1 MNCESTIARCA
12 ELGVRLSLADDGRLR
27 VVAAQGAVD
36 DALRVALAAHRD
48 TIATQLRAANVPQAL
63 KRAPRGGNH
72 PLSNAQRRLWILD
85 RIEPGTSAYSIPSA
99 MRVPD
104 DIDIDTLLAAI
115 RAIVR
120 RHDSLRTTF
129 AQIDG
134 VPYQIVHDEPRID
147 ARVVDY
153 TGLDATPEKTEAL
166 IDAALLDETA
176 IGFDLQ
182 RGPLLRVRI
191 YLGDGGR
198 VLYLAMHHIV
208 GDGWSNGVFLAEL
221 HQHYVAIRD
230 GDEAADLPELAFQ
243 YIDYAH
249 QQQAIDTKRSS
260 ALLDYWRGQLDG
272 WQPLELPLDR
282 SRPPR
287 QATHGRLLRARIAP
301 ATVLALRGLGRGNGT
316 TLFGILLAAFYV
328 LLRKYSGQHDITIGS
343 DVANRTRREWEAVI
357 GFFVNQLVLRADL
370 SGNPRFVDFLAR
382 VQGMTLDAYAHQELP
397 FDTLVEHILRGRD
410 PGLAPFFQV
419 KFIMQNT
426 PGEVDAAMQ
435 LLPLPHRNAKFDMT
449 WSIREESNGCALEIE
464 YATELFDEA
473 TVKRL
478 ANNYAELLDAIV
490 ARPEQRIDR
499 YRVDVV
505 HTDALLARAQGALDC
520 PRRADTLGSMLAHW
534 AGVTPHA
541 VAAIEGETS
550 ITYREL
556 NEASNRLAHHL
567 REWGVDAETPVG
579 VCMPASIDYATA
591 VAAVS
596 KAGGVLVSID
606 PAYPEQRIAH
616 VLEASGLQVLLC
628 ASSVLDRLPAYQLN
642 FLGVIATDTD
652 NAAWA
657 DQSGNDLLLP
667 VHPDQLAYLI
677 FTSGTTG
684 VPKGVM
690 VCAGGLHNLART
702 QRGLF
707 GVAPGHRVLQ
717 FASIGFDA
725 SVWELLMAFGNGA
738 TLVCSPRET
747 LMPGADLANVIAAQR
762 ITHITLPPSALA
774 VLPESAAEQLDV
786 LILAGEACR
795 DEMVRGWG
803 TATRLFNAY
812 GPSETTV
819 CASVD
824 AYDAERHGFGGSI
837 GHAIDGCGLYVV
849 GADGELPAPGV
860 SGELWIA
867 GAALGRGYWND
878 PAQTAL
884 RFVPDPFSP
893 KSGGRAY
900 RSGDRARFRLD
911 GRVEFL
917 GRVDLQVK
925 IRGHRIEL
933 GEIERELLGQ
943 PHVRAAVVVALG
955 EPAELHAYVV
965 TEPTHALD
973 EAALKKAMRRQLPEF
988 MIPRTITAIERL
1000 PTNANGKVDTG
1011 SLPPPRRERDIDPN
1025 EQPANARETAIAA
1038 LWCEVLGLECVGMR
1052 ENFFDVGGHSLLLI
1066 QVQERLR
1073 TQSGIEISVPELFK
1087 YPTVHALAAFLDGGD
1102 HDDGL
1107 QKSDARIARRQQAG
1121 HARAQRRA
1129 TGGESS

>member
-1 MNCESTIARCA
+1 MNCEATIARCA

-27 VVAAQGAVD
+27 VVAATGAVD
-36 DALRVALAAHRD
+36 AALRAALAEHRDAIAAQLRVADAPQPLQR
-48 TIATQLRAANVPQAL
+48 VP
-63 KRAPRGGNH
+63 RSGSH

-99 MRVPD
+99 MRLPQDVD
-104 DIDIDTLLAAI
+104 VETLLAAI
-115 RAIVR
+115 AAIVR

-129 AQIDG
+129 SQVDG
-134 VPYQIVHDEPRID
+134 MPCQIVHDEARID
-147 ARVVDY
+147 SRVVDCRA
-153 TGLDATPEKTEAL
+153 ATAEQSSAL
-166 IDAALLDETA
+166 IDAALLEETG

-182 RGPLLRVRI
+182 HGPLLRVRI
-191 YLGDGGR
+191 YDGGAAGR

-221 HQHYVAIRD
+221 QQHYVAIA
-230 GDEAADLPELAFQ
+230 GGAEAADLPELALQ

-249 QQQAIDTKRSS
+249 QQQDAADAKRR
-260 ALLDYWRGQLDG
+260 APQLDYWRRQLDG

-282 SRPPR
+282 PRPPR
-287 QATHGRLLRARIAP
+287 QVTHGRMLRSRIAP
-301 ATVLALRGLGRGNGT
+301 AIVQALRGIGRENNT
-316 TLFGILLAAFYV
+316 TLFGVLLGAFYV
-328 LLRKYSGQHDITIGS
+328 LLRKYSGQHDIVVGS
-343 DVANRTRREWEAVI
+343 DVANRTRREWEALI

-382 VQGMTLDAYAHQELP
+382 VQAMTLDAYAHQELP
-397 FDTLVEHILRGRD
+397 FDALVEHLLQGRD

-426 PGEVDAAMQ
+426 PGAEDAAMQ

-449 WSIREESNGCALEIE
+449 WSVREEAQGIALEIE

-473 TVKRL
+473 TVQRL
-478 ANNYAELLDAIV
+478 AANYAELLDAIV
-490 ARPEQRIDR
+490 ADPQQHIDR
-499 YRVDVV
+499 YRINVG
-505 HTDALLARAQGALDC
+505 HAQAQLAQAQRALAC
-520 PRRADTLGSMLAHW
+520 PRKADTLGSMLAQW
-534 AGVTPHA
+534 AVRTPDA
-541 VAAIEGETS
+541 VAAIEGDRS
-550 ITYREL
+550 VSYREL
-556 NEASNRLAHHL
+556 DQAANRLARHL
-567 REWGVDAETPVG
+567 RDWGVDAETPVG
-579 VCMPASIDYATA
+579 ICMPASIDYAIA

-596 KAGGVLVSID
+596 KAGGVLVAID

-616 VLEASGLQVLLC
+616 VLDASGLQVLLC
-628 ASSVLDRLPAYQLN
+628 TSSVLDRLPAYQLN
-642 FLGVIATDTD
+642 FLGVIAVDTD
-652 NAAWA
+652 SAAWA
-657 DQSGNDLLLP
+657 DQSGDDLQLP
-667 VHPDQLAYLI
+667 AHPDQLAYLI

-684 VPKGVM
+684 TPKGVM
-690 VCAGGLHNLART
+690 VGAGGLHNLAAS
-702 QRGLF
+702 QRALF

-738 TLVCSPRET
+738 TLVCAPRET
-747 LMPGADLANVIAAQR
+747 LMPGIDLANAIAAQG
-762 ITHITLPPSALA
+762 ITHVTLPPSALA
-774 VLPESAAEQLDV
+774 VLPESTAAQLDT

-795 DEMVRGWG
+795 DEMVRRWG
-803 TATRLFNAY
+803 AATRVFNAY

-824 AYDAERHGFGGSI
+824 GFDVDRQGFGGSI
-837 GHAIDGCGLYVV
+837 GHAIDGCGLYVI
-849 GADGELPAPGV
+849 GADGELAAPGV
-860 SGELWIA
+860 AGELWIA

-884 RFVPDPFSP
+884 RFVPDPFSSQP
-893 KSGGRAY
+893 GARAY

-955 EPAELHAYVV
+955 EPTELHAYVV
-965 TEPTHALD
+965 ADPAHALD
-973 EAALKKAMRRQLPEF
+973 EAALKKALRRQLPEY
-988 MIPRTITAIERL
+988 MIPRTVTAIERV

-1011 SLPPPRRERDIDPN
+1011 ALPPPRRERDIDPQ
-1025 EQPANARETAIAA
+1025 EQPANAQEAAIAA
-1038 LWCEVLGLECVGMR
+1038 LWCDVLGLASVGVR

-1073 TQSGIEISVPELFK
+1073 TQSGLEISVADLFK
-1087 YPTVHALAAFLDGGD
+1087 YPTVHGLAAFLDGSD

-1121 HARAQRRA
+1121 RARAQRRA
-1129 TGGESS
+1129 VGEPS